1 MRVLDGGG
9 IRGLFAIIILQQ
21 VMEEV
26 RKLDCP
32 DNPEGL
38 RPCDYFDIIG
48 GTSTGGSVPVLFKV
62 QLQLADK
69 HFLAYLVLCLDVWF
83 V

>member
-1 MRVLDGGG
+1 MGVLDGGG

-26 RKLDCP
+26 RKLDFP
-32 DNPEGL
+32 DNPESL

-48 GTSTGGSVPVLFKV
+48 GTSTGGSVPVLFAG

-69 HFLAYLVLCLDVWF
+69 HF
-83 V
+83 